1 MPRPSGKATISLKGN
16 AKNLPDIYFRELVQL
31 YSRDCRTRG
40 IEEVTIAGYEYACKK
55 FLEYLQEDI
64 RCSDLRKELFDDYQM
79 ELATRVKAETVN
91 SYLFKISPVL
101 KFGKERGYITA
112 DIQLSHMA
120 YQEHFKDVYTED
132 EIRKLLARPKTNKF
146 NEYRTWVIVSVFLGT
161 GIRSLE
167 LRSIRC
173 KDVNLNEGY
182 ITLIHT
188 KNKEPRVV
196 PLSESLII
204 ILQEYMMVRNGAADD
219 YLFCSIYGDMM
230 GRVTLQS
237 SVARYNK
244 SRGVEKTS
252 IHLFRHTFITLEVRE
267 GIAPLVL
274 RRITGHKSLKALDG
288 YYNHNI
294 ADLITAVNQTSPVER
309 FSQKKRIGFDMNKKK
324 K

>member
-16 AKNLPDIYFRELVQL
+16 AKNLPDVYFRELVQL
-31 YSRDCRTRG
+31 YSRDCRIRG

-64 RCSDLRKELFDDYQM
+64 RCSDLCQELFDDYQM

-120 YQEHFKDVYTED
+120 YQEHFKDVYTEE
-132 EIRKLLARPKTNKF
+132 EIRKLLVRPKTNKF

-182 ITLIHT
+182 INVQCGQERPVRVCTL
-188 KNKEPRVV
+188 N
-196 PLSESLII
+196 
-204 ILQEYMMVRNGAADD
+204 RNIK
-219 YLFCSIYGDMM
+219 Y
-230 GRVTLQS
+230 
-237 SVARYNK
+237 
-244 SRGVEKTS
+244 
-252 IHLFRHTFITLEVRE
+252 
-267 GIAPLVL
+267 
-274 RRITGHKSLKALDG
+274 
-288 YYNHNI
+288 
-294 ADLITAVNQTSPVER
+294 
-309 FSQKKRIGFDMNKKK
+309 
-324 K
+324 

>member
-40 IEEVTIAGYEYACKK
+40 VEEVTIAGYEYACKK

-64 RCSDLRKELFDDYQM
+64 RCSDLRQELFDDYQM

-182 ITLIHT
+182 I
-188 KNKEPRVV
+188 
-196 PLSESLII
+196 
-204 ILQEYMMVRNGAADD
+204 
-219 YLFCSIYGDMM
+219 
-230 GRVTLQS
+230 
-237 SVARYNK
+237 
-244 SRGVEKTS
+244 SRTD
-252 IHLFRHTFITLEVRE
+252 R
-267 GIAPLVL
+267 P
-274 RRITGHKSLKALDG
+274 
-288 YYNHNI
+288 Y
-294 ADLITAVNQTSPVER
+294 
-309 FSQKKRIGFDMNKKK
+309 
-324 K
+324 

>member
-1 MPRPSGKATISLKGN
+1 
-16 AKNLPDIYFRELVQL
+16 
-31 YSRDCRTRG
+31 
-40 IEEVTIAGYEYACKK
+40 
-55 FLEYLQEDI
+55 
-64 RCSDLRKELFDDYQM
+64 M

-91 SYLFKISPVL
+91 SYLFKMSPVL

-112 DIQLSHMA
+112 DIQLSNMA

-146 NEYRTWVIVSVFLGT
+146 NEYRTWVIVNVFLGT

-267 GIAPLVL
+267 DIAPLVL

>member
-64 RCSDLRKELFDDYQM
+64 RCSDLRQELFDDYQM

-182 ITLIHT
+182 IIDMESYTR
-188 KNKEPRVV
+188 RVFSMFGGQQKRV
-196 PLSESLII
+196 SVRFINPL
-204 ILQEYMMVRNGAADD
+204 
-219 YLFCSIYGDMM
+219 
-230 GRVTLQS
+230 
-237 SVARYNK
+237 
-244 SRGVEKTS
+244 
-252 IHLFRHTFITLEVRE
+252 
-267 GIAPLVL
+267 
-274 RRITGHKSLKALDG
+274 LDTV
-288 YYNHNI
+288 I
-294 ADLITAVNQTSPVER
+294 ER
-309 FSQKKRIGFDMNKKK
+309 FGTTPDVFYRPDDERHFVVTADVEISNQFFAWVCGFGKRAKITYPPEVVEDFQKFLSGISEMYTN
-324 K
+324 

>member
-40 IEEVTIAGYEYACKK
+40 VEEVTIAGYEYACKK

-64 RCSDLRKELFDDYQM
+64 RCSDLRQELFDDYQM

-182 ITLIHT
+182 IMRVSAHT
-188 KNKEPRVV
+188 ASASGTPRRFTRPTATIL
-196 PLSESLII
+196 PLC
-204 ILQEYMMVRNGAADD
+204 RG
-219 YLFCSIYGDMM
+219 FCSTAPPPSHKD
-230 GRVTLQS
+230 T
-237 SVARYNK
+237 SVL
-244 SRGVEKTS
+244 SRRG
-252 IHLFRHTFITLEVRE
+252 
-267 GIAPLVL
+267 
-274 RRITGHKSLKALDG
+274 
-288 YYNHNI
+288 
-294 ADLITAVNQTSPVER
+294 
-309 FSQKKRIGFDMNKKK
+309 
-324 K
+324 

>member
-40 IEEVTIAGYEYACKK
+40 IEEVTIAGYEYTCKK
-55 FLEYLQEDI
+55 FLECLQEDI
-64 RCSDLRKELFDDYQM
+64 RYSDLRQELFDDYQM

-188 KNKEPRVV
+188 KNKKPRVV

-204 ILQEYMMVRNGAADD
+204 ILQEYIVFYQKKFDDNVRRYATVKAE
-219 YLFCSIYGDMM
+219 
-230 GRVTLQS
+230 LQKQNMKQLI
-237 SVARYNK
+237 VWECAIQRMQKNK
-244 SRGVEKTS
+244 SEENS
-252 IHLFRHTFITLEVRE
+252 ILAAIVSFLL
-267 GIAPLVL
+267 P
-274 RRITGHKSLKALDG
+274 D
-288 YYNHNI
+288 
-294 ADLITAVNQTSPVER
+294 ER
-309 FSQKKRIGFDMNKKK
+309 SRKIK
-324 K
+324 

>member
-1 MPRPSGKATISLKGN
+1 MPRPSGKAAISLKGN
-16 AKNLPDIYFRELVQL
+16 AKNLP
-31 YSRDCRTRG
+31 
-40 IEEVTIAGYEYACKK
+40 
-55 FLEYLQEDI
+55 
-64 RCSDLRKELFDDYQM
+64 
-79 ELATRVKAETVN
+79 
-91 SYLFKISPVL
+91 
-101 KFGKERGYITA
+101 

-204 ILQEYMMVRNGAADD
+204 ILQEYIVFYQKKFDDNVRRYATVKAE
-219 YLFCSIYGDMM
+219 
-230 GRVTLQS
+230 LQKQNMKQLI
-237 SVARYNK
+237 VWECAIQRMQKNK
-244 SRGVEKTS
+244 SEENS
-252 IHLFRHTFITLEVRE
+252 ILAAIVSFLLPDERSRE
-267 GIAPLVL
+267 I
-274 RRITGHKSLKALDG
+274 K
-288 YYNHNI
+288 
-294 ADLITAVNQTSPVER
+294 
-309 FSQKKRIGFDMNKKK
+309 
-324 K
+324 

>member
-16 AKNLPDIYFRELVQL
+16 AKNLPDVYFRELVQL
-31 YSRDCRTRG
+31 YSRDCRIRG

-64 RCSDLRKELFDDYQM
+64 RCSDLCQELFDDYQM

-120 YQEHFKDVYTED
+120 YQEHFKDVYTEE
-132 EIRKLLARPKTNKF
+132 EIRKLLVRPKTNKF

-182 ITLIHT
+182 IISKCSTASGRMTGCSLSLRAIST
-188 KNKEPRVV
+188 GKWSGARKR
-196 PLSESLII
+196 LGSSASESTTS
-204 ILQEYMMVRNGAADD
+204 G
-219 YLFCSIYGDMM
+219 
-230 GRVTLQS
+230 T
-237 SVARYNK
+237 ARY
-244 SRGVEKTS
+244 
-252 IHLFRHTFITLEVRE
+252 
-267 GIAPLVL
+267 
-274 RRITGHKSLKALDG
+274 
-288 YYNHNI
+288 
-294 ADLITAVNQTSPVER
+294 R
-309 FSQKKRIGFDMNKKK
+309 F
-324 K
+324 